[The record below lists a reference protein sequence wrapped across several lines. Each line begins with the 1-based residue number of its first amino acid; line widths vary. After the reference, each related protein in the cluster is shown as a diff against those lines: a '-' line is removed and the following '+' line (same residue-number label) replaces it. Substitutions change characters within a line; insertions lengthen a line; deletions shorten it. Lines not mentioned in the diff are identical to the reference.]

1 MRSSVLILGHYCFF
15 SFRLGKFQAPN
26 VPSHTTAS
34 FYTQQILFILKLPY
48 FNIQSVCSTRYFY
61 FLKRSLIFMLRCKPS
76 CMNIAFTVIM
86 ISPIIWLPALV
97 PLCKNNMSLSFQ
109 LLVKMLFRLV
119 QIDLYA
125 FQHQFSY
132 TTCLIMRCRITL
144 SKTLSTMRVK
154 VN

>member
-1 MRSSVLILGHYCFF
+1 MRSSVFILGHYYFF
-15 SFRLGKFQAPN
+15 HLGLANFRRQMYQVTPRR
-26 VPSHTTAS
+26 V
-34 FYTQQILFILKLPY
+34 FILNRFFLYSNSHILIFKAYAAPD
-48 FNIQSVCSTRYFY
+48 FFY
-61 FLKRSLIFMLRCKPS
+61 FLKRSLIVMLRCKPS
-76 CMNIAFTVIM
+76 CMNIAFTVII

-119 QIDLYA
+119 QINLYA